1 MSPGPGDLER
11 AVDRLFGVQAPLA
24 RRYVDQLSGSGLE
37 RGLIG
42 PREVPRIWERHVL
55 NCAVV
60 SELIEPGAAV
70 VDVGSGAGLP
80 GLVLAIAR
88 PDLTVTLLE
97 PLLRR
102 SIWLGEVVAELGL
115 TNTEVH
121 RGRAEE
127 FPRGLAPV
135 VTARAVAPLDRLW
148 QWCGPLLRPGGRLL
162 ALKGSMA
169 AEELEAA
176 RSDLVGAAGAAL
188 TSCGQGLLQTPTMV
202 VVVTRGDSPSVD
214 PRRASSPGR
223 RRDVR

>member
-1 MSPGPGDLER
+1 MSPGSGDLER
-11 AVDRLFGVQAPLA
+11 AVDHLFGVQAPLA

-115 TNTEVH
+115 TNTAVH

-148 QWCGPLLRPGGRLL
+148 KWCGPLLRPGGRLL
-162 ALKGSMA
+162 ALKGLMA
-169 AEELEAA
+169 AEELQAA

-202 VVVTRGDSPSVD
+202 VVVTRGDSPPVG
-214 PRRASSPGR
+214 PRRASGPVR

>member
-1 MSPGPGDLER
+1 MSSGPGDLEQ
-11 AVDRLFGVQAPLA
+11 AIDSLFGVRAQVA

-115 TNTEVH
+115 MNTEVH

-127 FPRGLAPV
+127 FRRGLAPV
-135 VTARAVAPLDRLW
+135 VTARAVAPLTRLW

-169 AEELEAA
+169 TEELDAA
-176 RSDLVGAAGAAL
+176 RPQLIGAAGTAL
-188 TSCGQGLLQTPTMV
+188 TSCGEGLLQTPTVV
-202 VVVTRGDSPSVD
+202 VVVTRGDSPLVG
-214 PRRASSPGR
+214 PRRASNPVR
-223 RRDVR
+223 RRGVR